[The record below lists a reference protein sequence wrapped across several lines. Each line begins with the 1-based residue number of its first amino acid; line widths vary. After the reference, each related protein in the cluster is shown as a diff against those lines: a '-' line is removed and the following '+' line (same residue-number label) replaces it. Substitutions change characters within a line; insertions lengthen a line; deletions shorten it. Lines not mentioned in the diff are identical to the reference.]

1 METLLTALKAELR
14 ITWATEDADLTRLL
28 TRGSSE
34 INRLVGA
41 ELDYISDD
49 VEATGL
55 LFAYVRYSRNNA
67 TEYFRENFRDQLT
80 SLSLYHGVL
89 LMEAG
94 I

>member
-14 ITWATEDADLTRLL
+14 ITWATEDPDLTRLL
-28 TRGSSE
+28 TRGASE

-41 ELDYISDD
+41 ELDYISADG
-49 VEATGL
+49 EATSL

-80 SLSLYHGVL
+80 SLSLHHGVL